1 MEFIFY
7 FLSSVLLF
15 SALRVI
21 TSQNPVYSALFLVL
35 SFFSAAG
42 IWLLLQAE
50 FLAIALVLVYVGA
63 VMVLFLFVIMMLDI
77 NLNQMRK
84 GFWDYLPAASFV
96 AIIMLIEMILV
107 LNKSYFE
114 SPNLFTSP
122 TISNTDALGSVLYS
136 DYILPF
142 EIAAIILLVAIISAI
157 TLTLRHTKINKNMN
171 PADQIKV
178 KKNDRIK
185 MINMKSETRLKK
197 VKYKL

>member
-1 MEFIFY
+1 MEYIFY

-21 TSQNPVYSALFLVL
+21 TSKNPVYSALFLVL

-77 NLNQMRK
+77 NLDHMKK

-114 SPNLFTSP
+114 SLNLFVAP
-122 TISNTDALGSVLYS
+122 EISNTDALGSVLYS

-157 TLTLRHTKINKNMN
+157 TLTLRQTKINKNMN
-171 PADQIKV
+171 PADQVKV
-178 KKNDRIK
+178 KRNNRIK
-185 MINMKSETRLKK
+185 MINIRSESRLKK
-197 VKYKL
+197 VKKT

>member
-1 MEFIFY
+1 MEYIFY

-21 TSQNPVYSALFLVL
+21 TSKNPVYSALFLVL

-77 NLNQMRK
+77 NLDHMKK

-96 AIIMLIEMILV
+96 AIIMLIEMILI

-114 SPNLFTSP
+114 SPNLFVTP
-122 TISNTDALGSVLYS
+122 EISNTDALGNVLYS

-157 TLTLRHTKINKNMN
+157 TLTLRKTKINKNMN
-171 PADQIKV
+171 PADQVKV
-178 KKNDRIK
+178 KRNNRIK
-185 MINMKSETRLKK
+185 MINIRSESRLKK
-197 VKYKL
+197 VKKT

>member
-1 MEFIFY
+1 MEYIFY

-21 TSQNPVYSALFLVL
+21 TSKNPVYSALFLVL

-77 NLNQMRK
+77 NLDHMKK

-114 SPNLFTSP
+114 SLNLFVAP
-122 TISNTDALGSVLYS
+122 EISNTDALGSVLYS

-157 TLTLRHTKINKNMN
+157 TLTLRKTKINKNMN
-171 PADQIKV
+171 PADQVKV
-178 KKNDRIK
+178 KRNNRIK
-185 MINMKSETRLKK
+185 MINIRSESRLKK
-197 VKYKL
+197 VKKT

>member
-1 MEFIFY
+1 MELIFY

-21 TSQNPVYSALFLVL
+21 TSKNPVFSALFLVL

-77 NLNQMRK
+77 NLDNIKK
-84 GFWDYLPAASFV
+84 GFWDYLPVASFV
-96 AIIMLIEMILV
+96 AIIMLIEMVLI

-114 SPNLFTSP
+114 N
-122 TISNTDALGSVLYS
+122 
-136 DYILPF
+136 
-142 EIAAIILLVAIISAI
+142 
-157 TLTLRHTKINKNMN
+157 KINT
-171 PADQIKV
+171 
-178 KKNDRIK
+178 
-185 MINMKSETRLKK
+185 S
-197 VKYKL
+197 

>member
-1 MEFIFY
+1 MELIFY

-21 TSQNPVYSALFLVL
+21 TSKNPVFSALFLVL

-77 NLNQMRK
+77 NLDNIKK
-84 GFWDYLPAASFV
+84 GFWDYLPVASFV
-96 AIIMLIEMILV
+96 AIIMLIEMVLI

-114 SPNLFTSP
+114 TQSQFAPPSV
-122 TISNTDALGSVLYS
+122 SNTDALGSILYS
-136 DYILPF
+136 DYVLPF
-142 EIAAIILLVAIISAI
+142 EIAAIILLVAMVSAI
-157 TLTLRHTKINKNMN
+157 LLTLRHTKINKNMN
-171 PADQIKV
+171 TADQIKARR
-178 KKNDRIK
+178 NDRIK
-185 MINMKSETRLKK
+185 MVSMKSEERTIK
-197 VKYKL
+197 VKRKK

>member
-1 MEFIFY
+1 MEYIFY

-21 TSQNPVYSALFLVL
+21 TSKNPVYSALFLVL

-77 NLNQMRK
+77 NLDHMKK

-114 SPNLFTSP
+114 SLNLFVAP
-122 TISNTDALGSVLYS
+122 EISNTDALGSVLYS

-157 TLTLRHTKINKNMN
+157 TLTLRQTKINKNMN
-171 PADQIKV
+171 PADQVKV
-178 KKNDRIK
+178 KRNDRIK
-185 MINMKSETRLKK
+185 MINIKSESRLKK
-197 VKYKL
+197 DKKT